1 MKLAIIQ
8 IDATLRETSKWEGV
22 RSREE
27 VFERG
32 ARTRPRPAARAI
44 YPRVPPSIGG
54 SAQDVGQGL
63 RRVYSSWG
71 TRPTRIETCLSGRG

>member
-8 IDATLRETSKWEGV
+8 IDATLRETSKWEGI

-32 ARTRPRPAARAI
+32 ARARPRPAGRAI
-44 YPRVPPSIGG
+44 YPRVPSGIGG
-54 SAQDVGQGL
+54 SAKDAGQGL
-63 RRVYSSWG
+63 RRVYSSRG
-71 TRPTRIETCLSGRG
+71 SRPTRIETCLSGRG